1 MMTEAQI
8 LALEAGLLVNALLTL
23 HLGAKA
29 EYVVEKMSTLLVN
42 VKNVAGDEHFHKF
55 FFAQLAYVLKKN
67 ELSPEKVHNI
77 IYNFNNT
84 VKMNAYDA
92 LMKTLEE
99 KGMEK
104 GILEGASLQSQQVVR
119 NILAEFSTWENE
131 KIANL
136 ANTTVEV
143 VVTIRA
149 EVKIKK

>member
-1 MMTEAQI
+1 MQI
-8 LALEAGLLVNALLTL
+8 YSCIEKA
-23 HLGAKA
+23 HLFSTYAKV
-29 EYVVEKMSTLLVN
+29 Y
-42 VKNVAGDEHFHKF
+42 FHQF

-92 LMKTLEE
+92 LMKTLEEKVME

-149 EVKIKK
+149 EMKIKK